1 MARLFLI
8 GAMALFLVGCT
19 TTKQDCA
26 PGGGGLLNSC
36 DNGEE
41 PTVAEGKVDPYGDLS
56 NAYVN

>member
-8 GAMALFLVGCT
+8 GVMALFVAGCT
-19 TTKQDCA
+19 TTKQDCSS
-26 PGGGGLLNSC
+26 GDGGLLNSC
-36 DNGEE
+36 DNKDE